1 MVSLGPDATGGLL
14 GLSQG
19 GQTAADYA
27 IDFRTWARQSDWNV
41 VAQCDVFMLG
51 LGDYVKDNLPS
62 LLDGLIEL
70 PSRVD

>member
-1 MVSLGPDATGGLL
+1 MSLGPDTAGGLL

-19 GQTAADYA
+19 GQTVADYA
-27 IDFRTWARQSDWNV
+27 IDFHTWACQSDWNV

-51 LGDYVKDNLPS
+51 LGDYVKDDLPS

-70 PSRVD
+70 VSRVD